1 MIGGGVVLRA
11 FLGNISSIESSRFPL
26 QKFRNPGVVAE
37 SVSFSNSRRLG
48 GLLLTE
54 PPAPD
59 VSPNQTQDA
68 ESKKRQLTG
77 LRDGTMSRDQ
87 GYRCAASG
95 DPVHWTSS
103 HSPISNVTESSV
115 KLSTTEANLRI
126 VSTPAPTT
134 AEVGTGCKAKF
145 VELNWT
151 VSSMRLARA

>member
-87 GYRCAASG
+87 GYHCAASG

-103 HSPISNVTESSV
+103 HSPHFQCN
-115 KLSTTEANLRI
+115 RI
-126 VSTPAPTT
+126 LG
-134 AEVGTGCKAKF
+134 EVIHDGS
-145 VELNWT
+145 ELED
-151 VSSMRLARA
+151 RLYSRPHYRGSRDRLQSEVR